1 MKIIISHA
9 NMDLDCFGSIAL
21 IKYIYPDHQPVKSQF
36 IHPSARKLYNL
47 YQYRFNFVTPR
58 DLAGETIEHI
68 VVVDT
73 HARDRVKEHFK
84 YIDNFEGHIEIW
96 DHHPNDGNLFE
107 DATHISKPYGA
118 NTTLIGMEL
127 IERGIHIEP
136 EDATIALAGIYADTG
151 SFTYENVTHEDFKV
165 ASYLMEHGASIPLVR
180 EFLKIIAGRR
190 QISLFHN
197 ILNRLTYKN
206 IKGHFIIL
214 SYIELEEQVGGMAAV
229 IEKIFDVEHAEAMF
243 CVFHMN
249 KNRQNLVIARSNT
262 DSINVNELLQPFNGG
277 GHVRAASA
285 LVKNQSGMMVFAE
298 LEACLERQL
307 KPALTASDIMEPR
320 VEVIKEGM
328 TLLDAS
334 VFLEKIGH
342 TGAPVVSDK
351 GDLTGFMTLRDIMKG
366 RKNNQMQ
373 SSVKGYMSKNVITG
387 TKDIT
392 IREVERLLFKHN
404 VGHLPIVQG
413 RSIIGMITRTD
424 YLRLMGKSEQDPE
437 Q

>member
-58 DLAGETIEHI
+58 DLAGEHIERI

-73 HARDRVKEHFK
+73 NAQDRVKEHFK
-84 YIDNFEGHIEIW
+84 YIQDFEGDIEIW
-96 DHHPNDGNLFE
+96 DHHPHEGSLFE
-107 DATHISKPYGA
+107 KATYISKPYGA

-127 IERGIHIEP
+127 IKRGIKIEP
-136 EDATIALAGIYADTG
+136 EDATIALSGIYADTG
-151 SFTYENVTHEDFKV
+151 SFLYENVTNEDFKV
-165 ASYLMEHGASIPLVR
+165 ASYLIENGASIPLVR
-180 EFLKIIAGRR
+180 EFLKILTGRR
-190 QISLFHN
+190 QISLFHD
-197 ILNRLTYKN
+197 ILNRLTYKY

-214 SYIELEEQVGGMAAV
+214 TYIEIEEQVGGMAAV
-229 IEKIFDVEHAEAMF
+229 IEKIFEVEHAEAIF
-243 CVFHMN
+243 CVFHVN
-249 KNRQNLVIARSNT
+249 KNKHNLVIARSNT
-262 DSINVNELLQPFNGG
+262 DSINVNKLLKQFSGG
-277 GHVRAASA
+277 GHIRAASA

-298 LEACLERQL
+298 LEECLESSL
-307 KPALTASDIMEPR
+307 EPALTASDIMETH
-320 VEVIKEGM
+320 VEAIKENM

-334 VFLEKIGH
+334 IFLEKIGH
-342 TGAPVVSDK
+342 TGAPVVSEK

-366 RKNNQMQ
+366 RKNDQMR
-373 SSVKGYMSKNVITG
+373 SSVKGYMAKNVVTG

-392 IREVERLLFKHN
+392 IREVEKLLFKHN

-413 RSIIGMITRTD
+413 RSIVGMITRTD
-424 YLRLMGKSEQDPE
+424 YLRLIGKSEQDSE
-437 Q
+437 